1 VQAVRGSVVCAERVR
16 GWVVRMY
23 LVVCLDVELDLL
35 AGEGSYSTT
44 LLASIPRSQLR
55 TTQRT

>member
-1 VQAVRGSVVCAERVR
+1 
-16 GWVVRMY
+16 VVRMY